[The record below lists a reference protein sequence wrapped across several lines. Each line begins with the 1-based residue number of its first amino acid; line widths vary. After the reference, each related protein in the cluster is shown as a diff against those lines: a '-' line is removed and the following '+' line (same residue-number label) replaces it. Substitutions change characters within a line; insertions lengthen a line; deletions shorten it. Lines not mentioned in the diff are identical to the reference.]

1 MNKVKNS
8 NQSECMREEM
18 EKIRTAKLKS
28 TQQSPLLNISN
39 KRKSVSDKSP
49 IINLEKTSLTPFIS
63 KRSSNLSSTPKHD
76 LSSNLDTSDD
86 ENLEHH
92 QSKAKKSKGSSFKCS
107 EALAKRIAN
116 SHSDSSFSELNL
128 HKKVKFIKKK

>member
-1 MNKVKNS
+1 
-8 NQSECMREEM
+8 MREEM

-92 QSKAKKSKGSSFKCS
+92 QSKAKKSKGS
-107 EALAKRIAN
+107 
-116 SHSDSSFSELNL
+116 
-128 HKKVKFIKKK
+128 